1 MATQSGGDD
10 VHEWKVD
17 SLETEHQ
24 RRKRVELMRWNVQY
38 KEGQSEREES
48 VFVRERERETQKYCA
63 TALLTELHLGQGTE
77 VSEVQFID
85 FVYVLIY

>member
-1 MATQSGGDD
+1 M
-10 VHEWKVD
+10 
-17 SLETEHQ
+17 
-24 RRKRVELMRWNVQY
+24 
-38 KEGQSEREES
+38 
-48 VFVRERERETQKYCA
+48 FVRERERETQKYCA